1 MLNSCRNK
9 TEGAHRHGDGGEEAA
24 LCPRVRVSFR
34 GEGEGRKIN
43 IYTYIL
49 EQKRKKNIKYT
60 LKKIN
65 RKRDRLPE
73 TLGVVQ
79 VPIDTRGEQY
89 PHHQFGVF
97 LHHCY
102 AVKSHLTHVVVGNE
116 GSGGAEGSFFIL
128 AVVSG

>member
-24 LCPRVRVSFR
+24 LCPRVCVLFR
-34 GEGEGRKIN
+34 GEGERRKIN
-43 IYTYIL
+43 IYIYW
-49 EQKRKKNIKYT
+49 RKTDKNIKYT
-60 LKKIN
+60 FKEIN

-89 PHHQFGVF
+89 PHHQFRVF
-97 LHHCY
+97 LHRCY

-116 GSGGAEGSFFIL
+116 ASGGAEGSLFIL